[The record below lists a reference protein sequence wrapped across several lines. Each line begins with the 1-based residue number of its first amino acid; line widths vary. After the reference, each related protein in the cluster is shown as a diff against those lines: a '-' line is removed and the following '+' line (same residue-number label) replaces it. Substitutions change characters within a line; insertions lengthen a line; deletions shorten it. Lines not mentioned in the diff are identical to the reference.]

1 MNKDS
6 LEYVTCM
13 IGSLSQMMNLP
24 CNTVYE
30 RLKSAD
36 LVSYLVNCYDVLHT
50 LSLEYVSED
59 IIEHLKEKGVA
70 VC

>member
-13 IGSLSQMMNLP
+13 IGSLSRMMNLP
-24 CNTVYE
+24 CDTVYE
-30 RLKSAD
+30 RLKAAD
-36 LVSYLVNCYDVLHT
+36 LVSYLVDSYDVLHT

-59 IIEHLKEKGVA
+59 IIEMLKEKGVA